1 MYLRYAK
8 SAIITFQIFNTC
20 LLSLLSCLCIGLG
33 RTLWSAAALAG
44 GASRVASMSAW
55 RILTYAERTI
65 AEGNGKYTSST
76 LSIHISLRK
85 HTQCVIVF
93 YCIKVILMF
102 CFCCFFFLLFCFSGF
117 VLILIEFFFI
127 ERLSQRKRHCRRS
140 SRLCAQVW
148 R

>member
-44 GASRVASMSAW
+44 GASRVASTSAW